1 MFGFTARQFFE
12 TAEAD
17 REPVQVKF

>member
-1 MFGFTARQFFE
+1 MFGFTPRQFFE
-12 TAEAD
+12 TTEAD

>member
-1 MFGFTARQFFE
+1 MFGFTQRQFFE
-12 TAEAD
+12 TTAAD

>member
-1 MFGFTARQFFE
+1 MLGFTQRQFFE
-12 TAEAD
+12 TTEAD